1 MSADVWVEADGAW
14 WGSGAL
20 GPCLARLSGG
30 LVAELAAAG
39 QLTIPAGVTPVPL
52 AGTLLPG
59 LIDWHA
65 HAGLVD
71 LAAVRAGGIGTV
83 RDLGWPPA
91 RVAALAEAAARRGSG
106 LPAVRLAGAFLSA
119 PGGYP
124 AGRDWAPPGSV
135 RAVADPAEAADA
147 VAEQAALGA
156 CVVKLT
162 LNAEAGPVPPPAVV
176 EAVVAAAAGHGLDV
190 AAHAQGAGQA
200 ELAWR
205 CGVAELAH
213 APWTERLDDALVA
226 AMAAAMTWV
235 GTFDIHGY
243 GAPAPALEVAL
254 DNASRFVA
262 AGGRLRYGTDL
273 GNGPLPLGVNA
284 REVRAMQRAGL
295 DPDGVLAAMALEPGE
310 APPAWVPG
318 RLELDPDGFA
328 ASLAGARVLDVME
341 PAA

>member
-1 MSADVWVEADGAW
+1 VSPAVTWVEADGAW
-14 WGSGAL
+14 WGSGPL
-20 GPCLARLSGG
+20 GPSVARLAGG
-30 LVAELAAAG
+30 RVAELAPAG
-39 QLTIPAGVTPVPL
+39 QLAVPKGADVVRL

-91 RVAALAEAAARRGSG
+91 TVAALATEAARPGSR
-106 LPAVRLAGAFLSA
+106 LPAVRLAGAFLAA

-124 AGRDWAPPGSV
+124 TGRDWAPAGSV
-135 RAVADPAEAADA
+135 RAVADPAAAADA

-156 CVVKLT
+156 CVIKLT

-176 EAVVAAAAGHGLDV
+176 EAVVAAAAGHGLGV

-213 APWTERLDDALVA
+213 APWTERLEDGVLA
-226 AMAAAMTWV
+226 AMAADMSWV

-243 GAPAPALEVAL
+243 GAPSAMLARAL
-254 DNASRFVA
+254 DNARRFVA

-273 GNGPLPLGVNA
+273 GNGPLPLGVNP

-295 DPDGVLAAMALEPGE
+295 DPDGVLAAMTVGPGE
-310 APPAWVPG
+310 APPCWVPG
-318 RLELDPDGFA
+318 RLDLDPEAFA
-328 ASLAGARVLDVME
+328 ASLAGARVLE